1 MCDCSFK
8 GILID
13 WSNRLSDKPTLFLI
27 DGNSYIYRAFY
38 AIPHLSNSQGLP
50 TNAILGFTNMLIK
63 VIREDQPDYFAVAF
77 DVKGPTFREE
87 AFEGYKIHRPKTPP
101 DLLVQ
106 IPYIKKIVQSFKIP
120 ILELPGYEADDVLG
134 TISDRGKRDYA
145 VYIIT
150 GDKDAFQLIS
160 DSVFV
165 IREHKERALYDTKKV
180 IERYGVEPSQIP
192 DLMGLM
198 GDKIDNIPGVPGIG
212 EKRAKILIQEFHT
225 LENLLE
231 NVDSITSPALQRTLK
246 ENKEQALMSKMLA
259 TILTDCP
266 IEIDWPSLKMGDP
279 DHRTLVDIFKELEFS
294 SLMRQFAPASE
305 LSEKKY
311 RIILDRAEFDDLCS
325 RLKNCPAL
333 SIDLETTDKRP
344 MWAEIVG
351 ISISFE
357 DHHAFYIP
365 IRHSYPDCPKQL
377 DPAYVLKCLRPILED
392 PGIKKYGQNIKYDM
406 ICLSQAGI
414 SIQGLGFDTM
424 VASYVLNPTKHN
436 HNLTQIS
443 LEYLGHKPISYEDVA
458 GKGKQA
464 KRFDQVAIEKAG
476 KYSCEDA
483 DLALLLTN
491 RLRPRIDEEGL
502 NDLYYGLE
510 LPMIDVL
517 AAMEQNGVRIDTA
530 MLSDLSKELGLELEG
545 ISDRIFS
552 LSGENF
558 NIDSPK
564 QLSHILFEKLGLP
577 PIKRTKTGLSTNVD
591 VLMALAAMG
600 HELPGVILEY
610 RQIKKIKSTYVDAL
624 PCLVHPKSNRV
635 HTSFNQ
641 TVTATGRLSSSDP
654 NLQNIPIRTE
664 LGRRVRQAFIPE
676 EGDLILS
683 ADYSQIELRI
693 LAHLSQDPILI
704 KAFQEGEDVHTRTAC
719 EIFGLTPDQVSTD
732 MRRRAKT
739 VNFGII
745 YGMSGYGLSQDLG
758 VDQSTAQEYIDHY
771 FERYAG
777 VKSFIDKLLEEA
789 RNKGFVCTLFNR
801 RRFIKELDS
810 PNRNTRQMAERMA
823 INSPIQ
829 GSAADLIKEAMIR
842 LYPKLKREL
851 PDTKLILQIHD
862 ELLFEVNERDVEK
875 ASEMIRQ
882 EMEGAIHLS
891 IPVKVDINTGKSWA
905 EAH

>member
-1 MCDCSFK
+1 MCDCSFQ

-13 WSNRLSDKPTLFLI
+13 WGDTLPDKPTLFLI

-38 AIPHLSNSQGLP
+38 AIPHLSNSKGLP

-212 EKRAKILIQEFHT
+212 EKRAKILIQKFHT

-266 IEIDWPSLKMGDP
+266 IEIDWSALKMGDP
-279 DHRTLVDIFKELEFS
+279 DNQTLVYIFKELEFS

-325 RLKNCPAL
+325 RLKKCPAL

-365 IRHSYPDCPKQL
+365 VRHSYPDCPKQL
-377 DPAYVLKCLRPILED
+377 EPEYVLKCLRPILED

-414 SIQGLGFDTM
+414 SLQGLGFDTM

-436 HNLTQIS
+436 HNLTEIA
-443 LEYLGHKPISYEDVA
+443 LEYLGHKPISYEEVA

-464 KRFDQVAIEKAG
+464 KQFNQVAIEKAG
-476 KYSCEDA
+476 EYSCEDA
-483 DLALLLTN
+483 DLTLLLTN
-491 RLRPRIDEEGL
+491 RLKPRIDEEGL
-502 NDLYYGLE
+502 GDLYYDLE

-517 AAMEQNGVRIDTA
+517 AAMEQSGVKIDKV

-552 LSGENF
+552 LSGETF

-564 QLSHILFEKLGLP
+564 QLSNILFEKLGLP

-591 VLMALAAMG
+591 VLITLAAMG
-600 HELPGVILEY
+600 HELPRVILEY

-676 EGDLILS
+676 KGDLILS

-719 EIFGLTPDQVSTD
+719 EIFGLTPVQVSKE

-777 VKSFIDKLLEEA
+777 VKSYIDQLLEEA
-789 RNKGFVCTLFNR
+789 REKGFVSTLFNR

-829 GSAADLIKEAMIR
+829 GSAADLIKQAMIR
-842 LYPKLKREL
+842 LYPRLKRDL
-851 PDTKLILQIHD
+851 PDSKLILQIHD
-862 ELLFEVNERDVEK
+862 ELLFEVSERDVHK
-875 ASEMIRQ
+875 ASEMVRE
-882 EMEGAIHLS
+882 EMEGAIKLS

>member
-1 MCDCSFK
+1 M
-8 GILID
+8 ID
-13 WSNRLSDKPTLFLI
+13 WGDTLSDKPTLFLI

-38 AIPHLSNSQGLP
+38 AIPHLSNSKGLP

-266 IEIDWPSLKMGDP
+266 IEIDWSALKMGDP
-279 DHRTLVDIFKELEFS
+279 DNQTLVYIFKELEFS

-325 RLKNCPAL
+325 RLKKCPAL

-365 IRHSYPDCPKQL
+365 VRHSYPDCPKQL
-377 DPAYVLKCLRPILED
+377 EPEYVLKCLRPILED

-414 SIQGLGFDTM
+414 SLQGLGFDTM

-436 HNLTQIS
+436 HNLTEIA
-443 LEYLGHKPISYEDVA
+443 LEYLGHKPISYEEVA

-464 KRFDQVAIEKAG
+464 KQFDQVAIEKAG
-476 KYSCEDA
+476 EYSCEDA
-483 DLALLLTN
+483 DLTLLLTN
-491 RLRPRIDEEGL
+491 RLKPRIDEEGL
-502 NDLYYGLE
+502 GDLYYDLE

-517 AAMEQNGVRIDTA
+517 AAMEQNGVRIDTD

-552 LSGENF
+552 LSGEAF

-564 QLSHILFEKLGLP
+564 QLSNILFEKLGLP

-591 VLMALAAMG
+591 VLITLAAMG

-676 EGDLILS
+676 KGDLILS

-719 EIFGLTPDQVSTD
+719 EIFGLTPVQVSKE

-777 VKSFIDKLLEEA
+777 VKSYIDQLLEEA
-789 RNKGFVCTLFNR
+789 REKGFVSTLFNR

-829 GSAADLIKEAMIR
+829 GSAADLIKQAMIR
-842 LYPKLKREL
+842 LYPRLKRDL
-851 PDTKLILQIHD
+851 PDSKLILQIHD
-862 ELLFEVNERDVEK
+862 ELLFEVSERDVHK
-875 ASEMIRQ
+875 ASEMVRE
-882 EMEGAIHLS
+882 EMEGAIKLS